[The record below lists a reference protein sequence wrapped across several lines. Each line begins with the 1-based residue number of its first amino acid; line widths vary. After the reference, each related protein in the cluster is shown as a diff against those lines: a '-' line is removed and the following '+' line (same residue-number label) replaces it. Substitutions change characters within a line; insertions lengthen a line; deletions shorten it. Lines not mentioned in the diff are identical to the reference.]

1 MKQILLLVVVVVFS
15 LKMTA
20 QRQNAWQIV
29 NKQTTEKLPKVNRS
43 STPKTYQV
51 FSLNITLFKQ
61 QLQGAPIR
69 GSFTG
74 RSSHEILLPNADGVV
89 ERYHVMEAPIME
101 KELEDKFPMIKSYA
115 AQGVDDPTAVA
126 RFSVT
131 QFGLHSM
138 TFSSKTSTS
147 FIDPLTENQLYYM
160 VYKKSDL
167 VSNDPNF
174 ECLTDEGISLPS
186 TELDRNAFE
195 HDIFN
200 TDDNTLRTYRLAQSC
215 TAEYGN
221 IFAGVGT
228 VAQQKANIQAQMAIT
243 MTRVNGV
250 YEIDLGITMIF
261 VADNDDVIYLGA
273 TNSDPWSNEW
283 NTTTAQTL
291 DSVIGVNNYDIGHN
305 FNTTGGGN
313 AGCIGCVCRAVSQS
327 GTHKGRG
334 YTGRA
339 NPTGDAFDIDYVAHE
354 MGHQFGGYHTQS
366 SNECRSG
373 SGQTEVEPGSASTI
387 MGYAGI
393 CDTNVQD
400 NSDAYF
406 AYVNIRDIMAYVKST
421 NGSCSVNTPIANQT
435 PVVSAGL
442 DYTIPG
448 STAFVLT
455 AEGSD
460 PDNDVLL
467 YTWEQRDPENPDSN
481 AAPTPT
487 REVGPMFR
495 SLTGTTS
502 PSRFFPK
509 METILLGETYD
520 IDTMEAVP
528 SVSRTMNFSVVA
540 RDNVAGNG
548 QTSSDLM
555 LVTVNAAAGPFLV
568 NSPNTNVSWLAGSNQ
583 TVTWDVAE
591 TTTNGVNS
599 PYVDVFLSTNG
610 GSSFPALLASKVPND
625 GSETVTMPNSTGTQ
639 NRIMVRGHNHIF
651 LDVSNTNFTITS
663 STPTFALAFD
673 GQADGQNKSVCQG
686 QSAEYDIDYSTI
698 GGFSGTTALTV
709 SGNPAG
715 TSVSFSQSSISS
727 NGTIQLSLTDTET
740 AIPGVYQMIV
750 TGTSGAITKT
760 VNLYVE
766 VLNSTF
772 QVVSPINPLDLASGI
787 LNNSVVIEWVAD
799 PNATNYDFE
808 LATDVEFNTIIVT
821 QNVNTNQYTA
831 TNLDENTNYFW
842 RVLPKNDGCQG
853 ELSAVFRFTTGSEIS
868 CDPIVNSANVPI
880 TISASGTPTIN
891 STLTIPSNQNQSIDK
906 ITVSLNITHT
916 WMADLTVILISPTG
930 TQIQLFSGQ
939 CSGRDDAIATFDD
952 EGVILTCQAP
962 GITPTISGTFIPAQ
976 QLSTL
981 IGQNTEGTWTLRVFD
996 SANEDG
1002 GSLNSWGIT
1011 FCTIDETP
1019 LTCGDITSVWNGTS
1033 WSNGYPVNNVA
1044 AVINDD
1050 LVISNNLEC
1059 CSVTINNTAQ
1069 VVVESGNN
1077 LIVENE
1083 VNVAGTASL
1092 TIENNANLIQI
1103 NNGAN
1108 SGNINQFRNTNPLM
1122 RLDYVMWSSPV
1133 TGLQSL
1139 KDFSPLTMN
1148 NRFYNYITTSNI
1160 YTSVA
1165 NPLNTNF
1172 EEGIGYLIR
1181 MPDNHPTTPT
1191 IWTGEFVG
1199 VPKNGE
1205 IDVDLIY
1212 SSDTQ
1217 KYNAIG
1223 NPYPSIIS
1231 AEAFLQSNTTDIEG
1245 TIYFWRKTNNAAG
1258 TAYATYTLGGG
1269 TTTSPTSPIPN
1280 GTIQVG
1286 QGFIVAAQNVTNPT
1300 ARFTN
1305 DLRVDN
1311 NSNQFFRSNFG
1322 LPYATQSEMER
1333 HRMWLNL
1340 TNSNGFFSQMMVGYM
1355 SNATNEVDQLIDGKY
1370 IGDSQIALSSLLSSE
1385 EYVIQ
1390 GRALPFEASDVVPL
1404 LFRTNTAGDFTVS
1417 LSDFD
1422 GLFEGDQLIYL
1433 RDNLTG
1439 LIHDLKSGEYTFSTE
1454 IGVFDARFEIIYEN
1468 DTLGIENPELINSL
1482 MVATGNQQI
1491 ELKSTYE
1498 LIQKIQIYDVLGR
1511 RLFQHDAIQNQSF
1524 VISGLLPQNQALFIK
1539 VEMNNGQTIT
1549 KKIIF

>member
-1 MKQILLLVVVVVFS
+1 MPKMKQILLLVVVVVFS

-20 QRQNAWQIV
+20 QRQNPWQIE
-29 NKQTTEKLPKVNRS
+29 NKQTTEMLPKVNRS
-43 STPKTYQV
+43 STPKTFQV

-69 GSFTG
+69 GNFTG

-89 ERYHVMEAPIME
+89 ERYHVMETPIME
-101 KELEDKFPMIKSYA
+101 KELAEKFPMIKSYA

-167 VSNDPNF
+167 VSNEPNF

-200 TDDNTLRTYRLAQSC
+200 TDDNVLRTYRLAQSC

-221 IFAGVGT
+221 IFAGTGT
-228 VAQQKANIQAQMAIT
+228 IAQQKANIQAQMAIT

-366 SNECRSG
+366 NQSCRSG

-393 CDTNVQD
+393 CEADVQP

-435 PVVSAGL
+435 PIVSAGL
-442 DYTIPG
+442 DYIIPR

-460 PDNDVLL
+460 PDNDALL
-467 YTWEQRDPENPDSN
+467 YTWEQRDPENPVSN
-481 AAPTPT
+481 GFPTPT
-487 REVGPMFR
+487 RAVGPMFR
-495 SLTGTTS
+495 SITGTTS
-502 PSRFFPK
+502 PERYFPV
-509 METILLGETYD
+509 MTTILSGATANDWEV
-520 IDTMEAVP
+520 VP

-583 TVTWDVAE
+583 TVTWNVAG
-591 TTTNGVNS
+591 TTANGVNS
-599 PYVDVFLSTNG
+599 PYVDIFLSTNG
-610 GSSFPALLASKVPND
+610 GSSFPVLLASKVPND
-625 GSETVTMPNSTGTQ
+625 GSENVTMPNAVGTQ
-639 NRIMVRGHNHIF
+639 NRIMVKGHNHIF
-651 LDVSNTNFTITS
+651 LDVSNTNFTIAS
-663 STPTFALAFD
+663 STPTFALAFN
-673 GQADGQNKSVCQG
+673 GQADGQNKAICQG
-686 QSAEYDIDYSTI
+686 ESATFELDYSTT
-698 GGFSGTTALTV
+698 GGFSASTVLSV
-709 SGNPAG
+709 SGNPSG
-715 TSVSFSQSSISS
+715 TTVSFSQSSISS
-727 NGTIQLSLTDTET
+727 NGTIQLSLTDTENT
-740 AIPGVYQMIV
+740 VPGIYQMIV
-750 TGTSGAITKT
+750 TGTSGSITKT

-772 QVVSPINPLDLASGI
+772 QVVSPINPLDLAIGVV
-787 LNNSVVIEWVAD
+787 NNSVVIEWVAD
-799 PNATNYDFE
+799 PSATNYDFE
-808 LATDVEFNTIIVT
+808 LATDVEFNTVIVT
-821 QNVNTNQYTA
+821 QSVNTNQYTA

-842 RVLPKNDGCQG
+842 RVLPKNSGCQG
-853 ELSAVFRFTTGSEIS
+853 ELSAVYRFTTGSGIS
-868 CDPIVNSANVPI
+868 CDPIVNSTNVPI
-880 TISASGTPTIN
+880 AISASGTPTIN
-891 STLTIPSNQNQSIDK
+891 STLTIPSNENQIIDK
-906 ITVSLNITHT
+906 ITVTLNITHT
-916 WMADLTVILISPTG
+916 WVSDLTVTLISPLG
-930 TQIQLFSGQ
+930 TQIELFSAQ
-939 CSGRDDAIATFDD
+939 CTNRDNAVATFDD
-952 EGVILTCQAP
+952 EGVTLTCQ
-962 GITPTISGTFIPAQ
+962 GTTPTITGTLIPSQ
-976 QLSTL
+976 PLSTL
-981 IGQNTEGTWTLRVFD
+981 IGENTEGTWTLRVFD
-996 SANEDG
+996 SANQDG
-1002 GSLNSWGIT
+1002 GTLNSWGIN

-1019 LTCGDITSVWNGTS
+1019 LSCGDITSVWNGTT
-1033 WSNGYPVNNVA
+1033 WSNGFPVNNVA
-1044 AVINDD
+1044 AVVNDN
-1050 LVISNNLEC
+1050 LVLTSDLEC
-1059 CSVTINNTAQ
+1059 CSFTINNAAE
-1069 VVVESGNN
+1069 VVVESGSN

-1083 VNVAGTASL
+1083 VSIAGTALL

-1103 NNGAN
+1103 NNVAN

-1133 TGLQSL
+1133 TGNQSL

-1160 YTSVA
+1160 YTSVV

-1181 MPDNHPTTPT
+1181 MPDNHPTNPT
-1191 IWTGEFVG
+1191 IWTGEFTG
-1199 VPKNGE
+1199 VPKNGD
-1205 IDVDLIY
+1205 IDVDLTFI
-1212 SSDTQ
+1212 SNTQ

-1223 NPYPSIIS
+1223 NPYPSTIS
-1231 AEAFLQSNTTDIEG
+1231 AEAFLQSNTTEIEG
-1245 TIYFWRKTNNAAG
+1245 TLYFWRKTNNAAG
-1258 TAYATYTLGGG
+1258 TAYASYTLGGG
-1269 TTTSPTSPIPN
+1269 TTTSPTSPVPN
-1280 GTIQVG
+1280 GIIQVG

-1333 HRMWLNL
+1333 HRIWLNL

-1355 SNATNEVDQLIDGKY
+1355 SNATNEVDQLIDGKF
-1370 IGDSQIALSSLLSSE
+1370 IGDSQIALSSLLNSE

-1390 GRALPFEASDVVPL
+1390 GRALPFEISDVVPL
-1404 LFRTNTAGDFTVS
+1404 VFRTNTAGNYSVS
-1417 LSDFD
+1417 ISNVD
-1422 GLFEGDQLIYL
+1422 GLFEANQLIYL
-1433 RDNLTG
+1433 RDNLAGIVHEIKT
-1439 LIHDLKSGEYTFSTE
+1439 STYSFYSE
-1454 IGVFDARFEIIYEN
+1454 AGVFDSRFEIIYEN

-1491 ELKSTYE
+1491 ELQSTSE

-1524 VISGLLPQNQALFIK
+1524 VIPGLLPQNQSLLIK